1 MEDLNVA
8 TENTKFRLLIA
19 AQICGNIAVMYQ
31 GEIVEQGPVSRIFM
45 NPIHDYTKRL
55 FEAIPGRSW
64 DFSQP
69 V

>member
-8 TENTKFRLLIA
+8 TGNTKFRLLVA

-31 GEIVEQGPVSRIFM
+31 REIVEQGPVSRIFM
-45 NPIHDYTKRL
+45 NPSHDYTKRL
-55 FEAIPGRSW
+55 FEAIPGKSW
-64 DFSQP
+64 GVKP

>member
-1 MEDLNVA
+1 MDDLNVE

-45 NPIHDYTKRL
+45 NPSHDYTKHL
-55 FEAIPGRSW
+55 FEATPGRSW
-64 DFSQP
+64 DFSKP